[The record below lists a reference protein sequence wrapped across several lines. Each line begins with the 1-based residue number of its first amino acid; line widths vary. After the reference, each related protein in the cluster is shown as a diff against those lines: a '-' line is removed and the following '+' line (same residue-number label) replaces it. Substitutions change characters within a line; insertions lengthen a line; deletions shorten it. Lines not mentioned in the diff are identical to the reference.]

1 MQTPFLTRSLSSTVI
16 ATLPSSR
23 LRWGAAI
30 IYTCVC
36 MMTIAGTGFCQSGKR
51 YEVPPEGR
59 TEILPFPSYD
69 TDAGLGLGVK
79 IFALNYLRQEESM
92 DVTLFWSTKGE
103 RWIRTVFS
111 MRDFEVRQGEEYPLA
126 VDATVDY
133 DKWVSYKFFGVGNE
147 SRYDSLET
155 YTREPLEISI
165 LLSHGFTSSVVG
177 TAGIR
182 YRWVNNSSLDP
193 SGKLAALPPS
203 ANQGSASGLGLV
215 MSLKYD
221 SRDSYIH
228 PSSGL
233 VFLAE
238 TELAPS
244 WSVGNTA
251 YFRGLGSLCWYAD
264 ILPFGTILAARAYL
278 EGVGGPDLPVQMLVG
293 VGGTR
298 SLRGTLQD
306 RFLDRVAAVTNC
318 ELRFPI
324 LWRIGGIAGIDA
336 GKVWNSLSSIDV
348 AGWEMSPVAG
358 LRLYMD
364 TFVVRADVGFG
375 RETTGVYL
383 NFGHLF

>member
-1 MQTPFLTRSLSSTVI
+1 MLTSFLKRPLSSAVF
-16 ATLPSSR
+16 APLSGRRPLPDAR
-23 LRWGAAI
+23 LPVVCI
-30 IYTCVC
+30 CVMIC
-36 MMTIAGTGFCQSGKR
+36 AGTAFCQSGKR
-51 YEVPPEGR
+51 YDVPPDGK

-79 IFALNYLRQEESM
+79 IFALNYFREEESV
-92 DVTLFWSTKGE
+92 DLTLFWSTKGE

-111 MRDFEVRQGEEYPLA
+111 IRDFELRQGEEYPLA
-126 VDATVDY
+126 FDATIDY

-147 SRYDSLET
+147 SSYDSLET

-165 LLSHGFTSSVVG
+165 LLSHGFTSSIVG
-177 TAGIR
+177 TAGLR

-193 SGKLAALPPS
+193 AGKLAALPPE

-215 MSLKYD
+215 LSLKYD
-221 SRDSYIH
+221 SRNSYIH

-238 TELAPS
+238 SELAPS
-244 WSVGNTA
+244 WSFGNTA
-251 YFRGLGSLCWYAD
+251 YFRGLGSVSWYSD
-264 ILPFGTILAARAYL
+264 FLPFGTILAARAYL
-278 EGVGGPDLPVQMLVG
+278 EGAGGPDLPVQMLVG

-318 ELRFPI
+318 ELRFP
-324 LWRIGGIAGIDA
+324 LFWRIGGIAGIDA
-336 GKVWNSLSSIDV
+336 GKVWHSLS
-348 AGWEMSPVAG
+348 EMDLLRWTVSPVAG